1 MVSLSHLEAE
11 SLGPDAYY
19 ASAASSIIH
28 DLNEI
33 WKRVL
38 GIHSCFTNKYSL
50 LHFHVTLNKDSYLF
64 RKLTGIF
71 FNKTEA
77 QMNDISFH
85 MVLYWWIKINV
96 CKCSSQL
103 RLLHRELLRKI
114 DMHSSH
120 ADIVLNWPFKESNI
134 VNRTDNN
141 RIHYSSQAGFRTLFI
156 SCAVVKL
163 WSKDSTKAGHRP
175 STPQ

>member
-1 MVSLSHLEAE
+1 
-11 SLGPDAYY
+11 
-19 ASAASSIIH
+19 
-28 DLNEI
+28 
-33 WKRVL
+33 
-38 GIHSCFTNKYSL
+38 
-50 LHFHVTLNKDSYLF
+50 
-64 RKLTGIF
+64 
-71 FNKTEA
+71 
-77 QMNDISFH
+77 MNDISFH
-85 MVLYWWIKINV
+85 MVLCWWIKINV
-96 CKCSSQL
+96 CKYNSQL

-141 RIHYSSQAGFRTLFI
+141 RIHYSTQVGFRTLFI
-156 SCAVVKL
+156 TGSCAVVKL